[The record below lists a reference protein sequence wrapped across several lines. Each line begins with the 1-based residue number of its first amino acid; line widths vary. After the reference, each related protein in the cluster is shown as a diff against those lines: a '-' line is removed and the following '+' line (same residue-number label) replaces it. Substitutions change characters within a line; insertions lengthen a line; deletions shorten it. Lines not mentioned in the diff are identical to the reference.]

1 MQEVTIPIAERAK
14 QLRGYAVLA
23 ILALLVITFFIISM
37 NIGYIHLNFREML
50 EILLG
55 FGTAKQNLVLL
66 DLRLPRIVIA
76 VFVGAALSLSGC
88 ILQGVSRNPLA
99 DPGILGINAGAGM
112 AVVLFI
118 SFYPI
123 QAGISVFLLPFIAF
137 IGASLA
143 AGMIYILAYQRNQ
156 GLSGVSLVLVGIA
169 VAAGL
174 SAAMIIFTIRMNPN
188 DYHFISV
195 WLAGSIWGSNWS
207 FILALMPWLLVLIP
221 FVFYKARVLNIL
233 GLGDQIAVGVGLDL
247 EKERFALLAAA
258 VGLASACSAVSGAIG
273 FVGLIGP
280 HLARQLVGNQHQLL
294 IPAAALVGSLLFII
308 ADIVAR
314 VLFQPAEIPTGIVIA
329 VIGTPYFL
337 YLLARSKHS

>member
-1 MQEVTIPIAERAK
+1 MQEVTIPISERAK
-14 QLRGYAVLA
+14 QLRGYTVLT
-23 ILALLVITFFIISM
+23 ISTVLVITFFVISM
-37 NIGYIHLNFREML
+37 NIGYIHLTCAEML

-55 FGTAKQNLVLL
+55 FGTVKQNLVLL
-66 DLRLPRIVIA
+66 DLRLPRIMIA
-76 VFVGAALSLSGC
+76 LFVGAALSLSGC

-99 DPGILGINAGAGM
+99 DPGILGINAGGGM

-118 SFYPI
+118 TFYPI
-123 QAGISVFLLPFIAF
+123 QAGVSVFLLPFIAF

-143 AGMIYILAYQRNQ
+143 AGLIYVLAYRHNQ

-169 VAAGL
+169 VTAGL

-207 FILALMPWLLVLIP
+207 FVLALIPWLLVLIP
-221 FVFYKARVLNIL
+221 FTFYKAPVLNVL
-233 GLGDQIAVGVGLDL
+233 GLGDQIAIGVGVAL

-258 VGLASACSAVSGAIG
+258 VGLASSCAAVSGAIG

-280 HLARQLVGNQHQLL
+280 HLARQLVGNRHQLL
-294 IPAAALVGSLLFII
+294 IPASALVGSLLFVV

-314 VLFQPAEIPTGIVIA
+314 VLFQPSEIPTGIVIA

-337 YLLARSKHS
+337 YLLAKSKHS